1 VTTATLS
8 IEQVREVVEAA
19 TLAPSVHNT
28 QPWRFR
34 WDGTALTVH
43 EDASRGLP
51 VLDPDG
57 RERLLSC
64 GAAILNARLL
74 LTYLGH
80 ASTVALLPD
89 EADPTLLARVV
100 VGDRV
105 AVDEAERALALEIPR
120 RHTDRGVF
128 DPRPVPRDV
137 LRRLEEA
144 AEQEQAWARPVESAE
159 DRITLAVL
167 LSHADE
173 IEQSDPAY
181 QAELAAWRTHG
192 RATEGIPDAAAGSRP
207 AERASEFPLRDFGG
221 AGGEV
226 RPQGDVPPPAEHPL
240 ALVIGTQ
247 EDERADRLLA
257 GMALGRVLLQASA
270 EGLAASPMTQ
280 VVEIERL
287 RLRLRSELRL
297 VGMPQVV
304 LRLGYG
310 TGGLAT
316 RRRPVDE
323 VLEMAL

>member
-1 VTTATLS
+1 MATTLTV
-8 IEQVREVVEAA
+8 EQVREVVQAA

-28 QPWRFR
+28 QPWRFT
-34 WDGTALTVH
+34 WDGATLSVH

-64 GAAILNARLL
+64 GAAILNARLIL
-74 LTYLGH
+74 GYLGR
-80 ASTVALLPD
+80 ACTFSLLPD
-89 EADPTLLARVV
+89 DSDPTLLARLL
-100 VGDRV
+100 VGEPV
-105 AVDEAERALALEIPR
+105 PVDEAERLLALEIPR

-128 DPRPVPRDV
+128 DPRPVPREV
-137 LRRLEEA
+137 LDRLERA
-144 AEQEQAWARPVESAE
+144 AEQERAWARPVESAD
-159 DRITLAVL
+159 DRVTLAVL

-181 QAELAAWRTHG
+181 LAELAHWRTHG
-192 RATEGIPDAAAGSRP
+192 QATEGIPDEALGTPP
-207 AERASEFPLRDFGG
+207 AVRASEFPLRDFTGG
-221 AGGEV
+221 PGEAPL
-226 RPQGDVPPPAEHPL
+226 RGDEPPSPEHPL
-240 ALVIGTQ
+240 ALVIGTH
-247 EDERADRLLA
+247 EDDREDRLVA

-280 VVEIERL
+280 VVEIDRL
-287 RLRLRSELRL
+287 RLRLRTELRL

-310 TGGLAT
+310 TAGLAT

-323 VLEMAL
+323 VLELTL